1 MRVEIF
7 PLEKIQIDDKEIIL
21 GMNSEQVQELIGI
34 PDRIF
39 KQYGSKSYRHYYFN
53 SELGLDFDENGF
65 LEFIEFLAGNDGS
78 LKPYIYGLS
87 AFEIDADKLIEIIT
101 EHDDEID
108 DSEANCC
115 YSFFNISIG
124 LWRKNDKSKHWDT
137 IGIGTKDYY
146 RYDVI

>member
-1 MRVEIF
+1 M
-7 PLEKIQIDDKEIIL
+7 
-21 GMNSEQVQELIGI
+21 
-34 PDRIF
+34 
-39 KQYGSKSYRHYYFN
+39 
-53 SELGLDFDENGF
+53 GLDFDENGF

-124 LWRKNDKSKHWDT
+124 LWRKNDKSKRWDT
-137 IGIGTKDYY
+137 IGIGKKDYY